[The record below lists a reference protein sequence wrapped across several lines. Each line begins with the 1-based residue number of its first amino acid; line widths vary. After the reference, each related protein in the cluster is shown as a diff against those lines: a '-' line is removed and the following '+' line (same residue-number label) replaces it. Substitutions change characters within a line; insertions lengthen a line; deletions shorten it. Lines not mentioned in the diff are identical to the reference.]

1 MLMKKS
7 DLANA
12 AVETAKI
19 AEEGLSAAQKHLLD
33 TVELI
38 RTEGENLIAAEK
50 RHLEK
55 LRKVQVN
62 AKNAEIRK
70 EWAKQKEKQL
80 RALLKSEQTVQEQ
93 VLRMQRA
100 VVDVEINDDS
110 STSAQSQSQNKHL
123 KDAQQRIEQ
132 LGDEILREQRARFKE
147 LREEALDLD
156 VLRERDK
163 SSSKQKSSSS
173 FSKTKSQGFKQ
184 AFASIEEGLDKE
196 TSSSSDNSSNHDD
209 NSSNSIDN
217 MQGLDVSSDSSSNIV
232 SSLDSPVS
240 RSRKTKTN
248 PNNLS
253 MIPRVGRKEES
264 ESSIDSYGLGK
275 DFLVDLNSSESSHEN
290 KNKSRTFESSKQKV
304 SKSMVSS
311 SNVSETRKVMKE
323 FSRERSSEST
333 SDLTEEKPISI
344 SPSSN
349 SKAASTF
356 FETVTITSQT
366 DQPITSNRSA
376 SRRESV
382 REDLEDLADKSLK

>member
-1 MLMKKS
+1 LMKKS

-19 AEEGLSAAQKHLLD
+19 AEDGLSAAQKHLLD

-38 RTEGENLIAAEK
+38 RSEGENLIAAEK

-110 STSAQSQSQNKHL
+110 STSAQSQNHL

-156 VLRERDK
+156 VLREK
-163 SSSKQKSSSS
+163 SSSKQKSS
-173 FSKTKSQGFKQ
+173 FSKTKSQAFKQ
-184 AFASIEEGLDKE
+184 AFASIEEEDDKE
-196 TSSSSDNSSNHDD
+196 STSSSDNSS
-209 NSSNSIDN
+209 SSNYNNIDS
-217 MQGLDVSSDSSSNIV
+217 MQRQGLDVSSDSSSNIV

-240 RSRKTKTN
+240 RSRKTN

-253 MIPRVGRKEES
+253 MIPRVGRKDES
-264 ESSIDSYGLGK
+264 ESSIDSK
-275 DFLVDLNSSESSHEN
+275 DFLVDLNSSESSHDN
-290 KNKSRTFESSKQKV
+290 KNKSRTNESSKQKQKV
-304 SKSMVSS
+304 SKYMVSS

-333 SDLTEEKPISI
+333 SDLTEDKPITI

-349 SKAASTF
+349 SKTTF
-356 FETVTITSQT
+356 FETVTISSQT
-366 DQPITSNRSA
+366 DHPITSNRS